1 MAKQPKNKHAPGK
14 APKPP
19 ALKKPKKDTA
29 PKRSHNLVDP
39 EKAEAFRHDVEQW
52 QALNAK
58 AESAKDKLKAF
69 EKGALKNDGFSVKMV
84 KDAVLLA
91 TPEGQAQ
98 FRAEMAARLTT
109 AAFLNMKIG
118 EQLPLFLDGGSALS
132 GDPEKRAYD
141 EGQSASMANQPMKP
155 PYDPDTKEYAA
166 FAKGY
171 HTHQEKLALGGISK
185 MEKAKGATV
194 AAEKGN
200 WNSFDGTIPASES
213 LSADMLPDSL
223 YLSVKPAWFGD
234 LSWPA
239 ITPHNPKLDLTIIP
253 AGYRYIHNK
262 EVPGAIQ

>member
-194 AAEKGN
+194 AAEKAAGSVPAAAPRRGRSPKALSPETVKAAADRAEARGAQKDSGPPKRGASPSLEHFSETEGN
-200 WNSFDGTIPASES
+200 A
-213 LSADMLPDSL
+213 
-223 YLSVKPAWFGD
+223 
-234 LSWPA
+234 
-239 ITPHNPKLDLTIIP
+239 
-253 AGYRYIHNK
+253 
-262 EVPGAIQ
+262 